1 MDQVLDFDELA
12 PARRKDYTHSYWK
25 NCWRRYPE
33 IDKSPDILCFESGF
47 YGLSFNTANLTS
59 VKYKPLEDD
68 DQLSYTDVMAF
79 ENRGRMD
86 GLDDTNLVI
95 EVTVDNKTYRAKSA
109 RPVNQEIGL
118 CHGRLWEAGRIAQVR
133 KRTTSLDLHSIP
145 VLNH

>member
-1 MDQVLDFDELA
+1 MDQLREIDDLV
-12 PARRKDYTHSYWK
+12 PARRRDYTHSYWK
-25 NCWRRYPE
+25 NCWRRYPDV
-33 IDKSPDILCFESGF
+33 DKSPDTLCFESGF

-59 VKYKPLEDD
+59 VKYKLLED
-68 DQLSYTDVMAF
+68 DQLSYTDAMAF

-95 EVTVDNKTYRAKSA
+95 EVRVNNKTYRAKSA

-133 KRTTSLDLHSIP
+133 KQTDYLDLLLNS
-145 VLNH
+145 VLNQ